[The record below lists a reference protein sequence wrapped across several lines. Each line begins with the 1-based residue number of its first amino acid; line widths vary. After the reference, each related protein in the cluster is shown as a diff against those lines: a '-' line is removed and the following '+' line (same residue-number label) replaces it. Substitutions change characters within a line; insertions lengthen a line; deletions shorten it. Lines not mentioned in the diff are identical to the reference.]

1 MRRSA
6 APDPHHGRLFEA
18 VPRDHDAGGMS
29 NLLAAFIM
37 IDGFGHGLSSSPHA
51 DVPTGLGRGR

>member
-1 MRRSA
+1 
-6 APDPHHGRLFEA
+6 
-18 VPRDHDAGGMS
+18 MS